1 MEMWPSHI
9 GKERTK
15 LGESQAELHKLELQ
29 ASHIQHSIDHGS
41 ASEDEM
47 GSSYLD
53 EGEDSDSEGILDV
66 GNLSLGPGEGSG
78 E

>member
-1 MEMWPSHI
+1 
-9 GKERTK
+9 
-15 LGESQAELHKLELQ
+15 
-29 ASHIQHSIDHGS
+29 
-41 ASEDEM
+41 M

-53 EGEDSDSEGILDV
+53 EGEDSDSEGIFDV